1 MVLDTS
7 VLVAILCDEP
17 EAEQFETAL
26 ESDDNRL
33 LSAASLLETSI
44 VIEARFGEEGGL
56 ELDHLLEKA
65 AIQVVSVT
73 REQIEIAR
81 EAYRRFGKGRH
92 HAGLNF
98 GDCFPYAL
106 AKLAGEPLL
115 FKGND
120 FRRTDL
126 ELFEPFIGGS

>member
-1 MVLDTS
+1 MARVFSVVLDTS

-17 EAEQFETAL
+17 EAEQFEAAL

-33 LSAASLLETSI
+33 LSAASLLETAI
-44 VIEARFGEEGGL
+44 VIEARFGEKGGS

-73 REQIEIAR
+73 GEQIEIAR
-81 EAYRRFGKGRH
+81 EAYRRFGKGH
-92 HAGLNF
+92 HRASLNF
-98 GDCFPYAL
+98 GDCFSYAL

-115 FKGND
+115 CKGED
-120 FRRTDL
+120 FRQTDL
-126 ELFEPFIGGS
+126 EIF

>member
-17 EAEQFETAL
+17 EAEQLETAL

-56 ELDHLLEKA
+56 ELDRLLEKA

-81 EAYRRFGKGRH
+81 EAYRQFGKGH
-92 HAGLNF
+92 HRASLNF
-98 GDCFPYAL
+98 GDCFSYAL
-106 AKLAGEPLL
+106 ARLAGEPLL
-115 FKGND
+115 CKGND

-126 ELFEPFIGGS
+126 ELFKPLSGGS

>member
-17 EAEQFETAL
+17 DAEQLETAL
-26 ESDDNRL
+26 ETDDNRL
-33 LSAASLLETSI
+33 LSAASLLETAI
-44 VIEARFGEEGGL
+44 VIEARFGEKGGS

-81 EAYRRFGKGRH
+81 AAYRRFGKGRH
-92 HAGLNF
+92 RASLNF

-106 AKLAGEPLL
+106 AKLSGEPLL
-115 FKGND
+115 CKGHD

-126 ELFEPFIGGS
+126 EIF